1 MFIAVWTQ
9 QDVESTPWE
18 QEKHQ
23 PGQTSVSDP
32 PPQQAP
38 WQEEWSSVL
47 MEISLSRL
55 TFGDGHAQGQ
65 LQC

>member
-23 PGQTSVSDP
+23 PGQSSVSAP

-38 WQEEWSSVL
+38 WQEE
-47 MEISLSRL
+47 
-55 TFGDGHAQGQ
+55 
-65 LQC
+65 